1 MIIEQRFIN
10 VIVFFKEGG
19 ASHAL
24 YDYDLHKFIRHDFTD
39 LDYTV
44 CDFITI

>member
-1 MIIEQRFIN
+1 MFIN

-24 YDYDLHKFIRHDFTD
+24 FDMKERKFVRCDLSELEYTLDDYMVL
-39 LDYTV
+39 
-44 CDFITI
+44 

>member
-1 MIIEQRFIN
+1 MFIK

-24 YDYDLHKFIRHDFTD
+24 FDTEKRKFIR
-39 LDYTV
+39 LDHSELEYTV
-44 CDFITI
+44 CDCMEI

>member
-1 MIIEQRFIN
+1 MIN

-24 YDYDLHKFIRHDFTD
+24 FDTEKRTFVRCDLSE
-39 LDYTV
+39 LEYTV
-44 CDFITI
+44 IDCMEI